1 MLSGDF
7 TTMGLADVL
16 QWLDATRVSGVLTIE
31 RATEPV
37 WIEVN
42 DRTVIRA
49 SEPPNRPVS
58 MAALG
63 GEALAIDLG
72 ELAAGITV
80 EHLYDQFLDGE
91 GRFRFV
97 PAGVVQG
104 GLVLDIAL
112 PELLM
117 ESLRLLDEWPR
128 IEAQFPSEAGRL
140 ELGGALHQAP
150 TVLQRA
156 LLECAGRGLSLS
168 ETRWALGLSRPA
180 VLRRVYELVAAG
192 CLSVKGA
199 QAQEDLSVKLVSQ
212 ARALLK
218 QQQFDEAA
226 HVFSALLASD
236 PSAASVRHLLA
247 SAEKQQLEWLRSEVP
262 ADAVPTRVRP
272 DADVGLLTHADREV
286 LARVNGRW
294 DVGVVALLS
303 PLRET
308 ETLKSL
314 RKLRKLRLVELR

>member
-1 MLSGDF
+1 
-7 TTMGLADVL
+7 
-16 QWLDATRVSGVLTIE
+16 
-31 RATEPV
+31 
-37 WIEVN
+37 
-42 DRTVIRA
+42 
-49 SEPPNRPVS
+49 

-63 GEALAIDLG
+63 GEALTANLG
-72 ELAAGITV
+72 DLAAGITV
-80 EHLYDQFLDGE
+80 EHLYDQFLDLE
-91 GRFRFV
+91 GRFRFD
-97 PAGVVQG
+97 PTGVVQG
-104 GLVLDIAL
+104 GLPLDIAL
-112 PELLM
+112 AELLM
-117 ESLRLLDEWPR
+117 EGMRLLDEWPR
-128 IEAQFPSEAGRL
+128 IEAQFPSEGGRL
-140 ELGGALHQAP
+140 ELAGAVHPAP
-150 TVLQRA
+150 TVLQRT
-156 LLECAGRGLSLS
+156 LLECAGRGLTLS

-192 CLSVKGA
+192 CLAVKGA
-199 QAQEDLSVKLVSQ
+199 QAQEDLSVKLISQ

-236 PSAASVRHLLA
+236 PSAASVRNLLA
-247 SAEKQQLEWLRSEVP
+247 SAERQQLEWLRSEVP
-262 ADAVPTRVRP
+262 SQAVPLRIRP
-272 DADVGLLTHADREV
+272 DADISLLTHADREV